1 MDIFKVRVR
10 NCCSIAVV
18 TVAED
23 DEGGAPLPGA
33 EGDGPGVV
41 LDHDQPPHRQHQ
53 RVPATPNIFYNTA
66 VIFAGLYQM
75 DIVCR
80 RWVKFTWNSR
90 NTPQL

>member
-1 MDIFKVRVR
+1 M
-10 NCCSIAVV
+10 V

-53 RVPATPNIFYNTA
+53 RVPATPNIFDTIDSRYFCWF
-66 VIFAGLYQM
+66 VPYQM
-75 DIVCR
+75 DMVCM
-80 RWVKFTWNSR
+80 RWVKLTWNSR

>member
-1 MDIFKVRVR
+1 M
-10 NCCSIAVV
+10 V

-53 RVPATPNIFYNTA
+53 RVPATPNIFDTIA

-75 DIVCR
+75 DMVCMR
-80 RWVKFTWNSR
+80 CVKLTWNSR